1 MANDVRIT
9 IGSDISGATRGMD
22 DVVAKARVLG
32 QRMTEVGRS
41 MALIGAPIMAV
52 ATVGLKTFASFEK
65 SLTRAA
71 AVSSA
76 TAEEYE
82 DLEKA
87 ARDMGRTTVFT
98 ATQSA
103 EALAF
108 LAMAG
113 MEVEESIG
121 ALPSVLQLAAAGQMD
136 LGAAAD
142 IVTNVMAGMKLEV
155 DDLAYANDVLVT
167 AFTNANTDLQQLGKA
182 FKFAGPVASA
192 AGLSFEETAAALA
205 TMGNAGIQASMAGT
219 GLRGAITRLL
229 NPSGE
234 AEKTIE
240 RLGLRVKDTA
250 GEMLPLID
258 IVGQLEGVGLTAA
271 DAMEIFGQRAGPAML
286 ALVSQGSESLEDL
299 AQKMRDSAGTAQ
311 RVSDAELATFAG
323 QMTLLKS
330 QVGEVGIALGESLA
344 PMLEDVADA
353 LGPVVGWMGD
363 MIRDHPTLTKLVF
376 AGAAAF
382 TAFGVALIAVGMII
396 PGVVAGYTILVGGT
410 SAVAG
415 GFAAATG
422 GVVAFGLA
430 LGRIL
435 APIAAVAAAAA
446 AISAT
451 LKIMVG
457 DYEKDIDDFE
467 SYMDSWAHE
476 FRGTMGDIVG
486 VVTGPMDALTDLGAE
501 GEKTFDDL
509 LEDADAAA
517 AGVGAALKTLE
528 GDAATHLPQTQ
539 AEFQAFIDEATAG
552 FNNLG
557 KGVDGVTS
565 AIANLPHPATWNA
578 LGNLDEATG
587 EFRRFRSDYEKEIDA
602 LIKGFKAVA
611 AARKEAFVEPTKIDL
626 TGATTAVFGPS
637 PAIEWIDLVEYNKL
651 VLEMGDAAKLTAP
664 AMEVVKEEIENAAE
678 ATAEALRQTGLYNA
692 LLKEFSLGAAE
703 TYAEGALEGSEALG
717 MLTQAWNEATSALH
731 EQNEE
736 MTIWAKNALEMQEA
750 IANFP
755 TVDWVPGEGDKDNLR
770 TTPEQAEWSKM
781 IGHAGIMALTEPFD
795 AAMAAGTEEEFLG
808 TLSEQQKEFLKLFR
822 PDVPSFAGFEGIV
835 PGALGQPQLAVVH
848 GGERIS
854 QGGGGGG
861 VNLNFYGPV
870 YGMDEFEDRVTQAVR
885 DTRARGGF
893 WDS

>member
-1 MANDVRIT
+1 
-9 IGSDISGATRGMD
+9 MD
-22 DVVAKARVLG
+22 SVQNKMRELG
-32 QRMTEVGRS
+32 QSAGQLGRLLV
-41 MALIGAPIMAV
+41 MVGAPI
-52 ATVGLKTFASFEK
+52 
-65 SLTRAA
+65 AA
-71 AVSSA
+71 
-76 TAEEYE
+76 
-82 DLEKA
+82 
-87 ARDMGRTTVFT
+87 
-98 ATQSA
+98 
-103 EALAF
+103 
-108 LAMAG
+108 
-113 MEVEESIG
+113 IG
-121 ALPSVLQLAAAGQMD
+121 ALGIKSASDVEEMRSKFNVVFGAMADSTRAWAETTAKAVNRSKFDLEGYLAALQDTFVPMGIARDEATELSKSVVELAVDVGSFNNVASGDVIRDFQSALVGNTETVRKYGVVITENRMKQYALNTGIIESKREMTEQEKILARLNLLFSDTTDAQGDAILTADSFANQMQGLNAAIKEVQVEIGQALLPAITKMLEVLPPLLQKITEFSSKHPTLIKFVAIAAAG
-136 LGAAAD
+136 
-142 IVTNVMAGMKLEV
+142 I
-155 DDLAYANDVLVT
+155 T
-167 AFTNANTDLQQLGKA
+167 AL
-182 FKFAGPVASA
+182 
-192 AGLSFEETAAALA
+192 
-205 TMGNAGIQASMAGT
+205 
-219 GLRGAITRLL
+219 
-229 NPSGE
+229 
-234 AEKTIE
+234 
-240 RLGLRVKDTA
+240 
-250 GEMLPLID
+250 
-258 IVGQLEGVGLTAA
+258 
-271 DAMEIFGQRAGPAML
+271 
-286 ALVSQGSESLEDL
+286 
-299 AQKMRDSAGTAQ
+299 
-311 RVSDAELATFAG
+311 
-323 QMTLLKS
+323 
-330 QVGEVGIALGESLA
+330 
-344 PMLEDVADA
+344 
-353 LGPVVGWMGD
+353 
-363 MIRDHPTLTKLVF
+363 
-376 AGAAAF
+376 
-382 TAFGVALIAVGMII
+382 GVALIAVGMII

-476 FRGTMGDIVG
+476 FKRTMGDIVG
-486 VVTGPMDALTDLGAE
+486 VVTGPIDALTNLGAE

-509 LEDADAAA
+509 KGDADAAVV
-517 AGVGAALKTLE
+517 GVGAALKTLE

-565 AIANLPHPATWNA
+565 AIANLSHPATWNA

-602 LIKGFKAVA
+602 LIKGFKAAA

-664 AMEVVKEEIENAAE
+664 AMEVVKEEIENTAE
-678 ATAEALRQTGLYNA
+678 ATAEALRQTGLYNE
-692 LLKEFSLGAAE
+692 LLKEFGQTAAE
-703 TYAEGALEGSEALG
+703 TYAEGAITGSQALG
-717 MLTQAWNEATSALH
+717 MLTQAWQGATSALH

-736 MTIWAKNALEMQEA
+736 MALWAINAKEMQEA
-750 IANFP
+750 IASIHPARGMWEGDAGPGSPQVTSHQQKAIELWGLDTIMAVLEQFDDAMSAGGDTLKDFVLNLGQREGLLGLFGRDVP
-755 TVDWVPGEGDKDNLR
+755 EFAGGGVVPG
-770 TTPEQAEWSKM
+770 P
-781 IGHAGIMALTEPFD
+781 IG
-795 AAMAAGTEEEFLG
+795 
-808 TLSEQQKEFLKLFR
+808 S
-822 PDVPSFAGFEGIV
+822 
-835 PGALGQPQLAVVH
+835 PQLAVVH